1 MNCCNIIRVGV
12 QNFMKHSIKNCRFSF
27 RNSKRCLSLLL
38 AIVLFVT
45 SCGVGFFVHAQDKK
59 IEINKE
65 ILDSIFD
72 ERPWIIDTLVN
83 GDISTN
89 PYSEVNTSAT
99 GESIMHEVLTNYQNN
114 KAFRTLV
121 NALETYSNPEDFL
134 ENMVDEDVL
143 ADFTEWFGS
152 DVQNAVGALLTSKN
166 TLKYESIIN
175 EVLQTDYTASWGDTL
190 FAQNVDLENLK
201 QKAKIFNKLS
211 TYQKTLSEFL
221 NLSLSET
228 SAVVIYNPND
238 IQYASY
244 QMDIQDY
251 VGHLLSAYSTDLE
264 SYLNSVIEIPG
275 LEGNEALKKKIVSVG
290 ALGMISLC
298 EQVAI
303 PETSA
308 NLDDIFY
315 DGMFED
321 TMKILGGVGK
331 ALKLVNNSFDYAIL
345 LEALQSQK
353 DTTVAAMSRVAENTS
368 DYGLKAVFN
377 SYASMVNEQG
387 NELTVNYEDIADY
400 LMDISSTGI
409 KNLIT
414 EKVSQQAPKIVSE
427 AFNKFFGA
435 NGLVMQNGISSA
447 LTKAGKIASITLWV
461 ADQATGIQDTA
472 KKIYICKYVD
482 KMIDEIAK
490 TYESDMYSYLANS
503 SDENAQRVLSDLQ
516 LLKELRLYGEKAAYG
531 SMCAQMDS
539 WIGLLLGGGDTREY
553 LDRRYQSS
561 IDTYLGCSLSP
572 LSNKPFTLSAGDELS
587 IMTDDVNG
595 KNYCTATLRKAD
607 GSYTSFAEAD
617 LRMLGGLDL
626 NGATLNIYSADNGLY
641 LPLILNDT
649 NGSKINVYCSNV
661 AFGEISNSAQLDV
674 TVFKNAN
681 DFEITDAIRNSGTLR
696 FSSEN
701 ATKVT
706 AYDVTNSNAIS
717 LSGVEMYVKG
727 AVDNSGNISGKLHLC
742 GDGSLG
748 YDNAYFA
755 IRQQMIS
762 GGGTC
767 SDLYFENDLSEGVL
781 FSEDMTVTGTVSNA
795 STRVKNTTNLILTG
809 GCHVDN
815 AYLNSGATLQ
825 DFSSSQSLIFDDM
838 VNIRKKATLGAACT
852 FNDSLCLSSDC
863 TELSQNGITVK
874 GDLVIDGGVLTGS
887 GSVDLRGDLNVST
900 NSAVINNLRLCGL
913 QPQNVAGN
921 AFTVG
926 SLVNNNYSVGG
937 VTWDATVYVTDLLDN
952 RVISPCKNGENI
964 VLTGTAAAA
973 GGKINAS
980 VSAKDWTCAADLTVS
995 DTLYTSGTIVLP
1007 ANVQLDVGS
1016 YEQSSGGLMIEE
1028 GAVLNCKHSY
1038 QNAAPTTNA
1047 GTIRVQED
1055 STQNAE
1061 LSGGIFEAGGDI
1073 SASAAFSPNNL
1084 YFDGSGPQSFNNSGE
1099 TNVKTLSIDNSSKS
1113 GFTVG
1118 SVIYV
1123 SETFTNN
1130 CKNLINPQNIVLTGT
1145 GDYDNPQENTGD
1157 VNTSGTFVVQ
1167 SGEKLV
1173 IDGDL
1178 NLQSGALL
1186 TVEDGGTLLVK
1197 GHLTGSSAGIT
1208 VANGGTLTVNDY
1220 MSLSSTAW
1228 NVAGEMTEK
1237 SDVKLSSCTVDSTG
1251 TIKLLGDLNTSSCT
1265 WTNANL
1271 SFVGQTP
1278 QVVSGSAVTV
1288 NKLVISNRS
1297 KSGIAFETQVTYQTI
1312 DAGSSV
1318 IEGSGNLTQNS

>member
-1 MNCCNIIRVGV
+1 
-12 QNFMKHSIKNCRFSF
+12 MKQHIQRYRLSCKT
-27 RNSKRCLSLLL
+27 SKKWLSVIL
-38 AIVLFVT
+38 ATVLFIT
-45 SCGVGFFVHAQDKK
+45 SCSIGFFVKAQDKK

-65 ILDSIFD
+65 ILESIFE

-89 PYSEVNTSAT
+89 PYAEVNTSAT
-99 GESIMHEVLTNYQNN
+99 DESIMHEVLTNYQNN

-166 TLKYESIIN
+166 ALKYESIIN

-190 FAQNVDLENLK
+190 FAQNMDLENLK
-201 QKAKIFNKLS
+201 QKAEIFNKLS

-251 VGHLLSAYSTDLE
+251 VDHLLSAYSTDLE
-264 SYLNSVIEIPG
+264 AYLNSVIEIPG
-275 LEGNEALKKKIVSVG
+275 LDGNEALKQKIVSVG

-298 EQVAI
+298 EQIAI

-315 DGMFED
+315 DGMFEN

-331 ALKLVNNSFDYAIL
+331 VLDLVNKSFDYAIL

-353 DTTVAAMSRVAENTS
+353 STTVAAMSRVAENTS

-377 SYASMVNEQG
+377 SYASMVDEQG
-387 NELTVNYEDIADY
+387 DELTINYEDIVDY

-409 KNLIT
+409 TNLVV
-414 EKVSQQAPKIVSE
+414 EKVSQQAPLIVSE

-461 ADQATGIQDTA
+461 ADQTTGIQDTA

-503 SDENAQRVLSDLQ
+503 SDENAQKVLSDLQ

-572 LSNKPFTLSAGDELS
+572 LSNKSFKLSAGDELS
-587 IMTDDVNG
+587 IITEDVNG

-607 GSYTSFAEAD
+607 GGYTSFAEAD

-626 NGATLNIYSADNGLY
+626 NGATLNIYSADNGFY
-641 LPLILNDT
+641 LPLIENDT
-649 NGSKINVYCSNV
+649 DGSKINIYCDNV
-661 AFGEISNSAQLDV
+661 SFGEISNSATLDIGLYNKAADV
-674 TVFKNAN
+674 
-681 DFEITDAIRNSGTLR
+681 EITDAISNSGTL
-696 FSSEN
+696 N
-701 ATKVT
+701 I
-706 AYDVTNSNAIS
+706 TNSSAASKITVYDIVNTKNMSIS
-717 LSGVEMYVKG
+717 GIELYAKG
-727 AVDNSGNISGKLHLC
+727 AVDNSGSISGKLHLC
-742 GDGSLG
+742 SDGSLG

-755 IRQQMIS
+755 IRQQMVS

-767 SDLYFENDLSEGVL
+767 SDLYLENDLSEGVL

-809 GCHVDN
+809 GCRVAGDH
-815 AYLNSGATLQ
+815 LNSGATLQ
-825 DFSSSQSLIFDDM
+825 DFSSSQSLTFDDM

-874 GDLVIDGGVLTGS
+874 GDLVIDGGVLTSS

-937 VTWDATVYVTDLLDN
+937 VTWDATVYVTNLLDN
-952 RVISPCKNGENI
+952 RVISPCKNGVNI

-980 VSAKDWTCAADLTVS
+980 VSAKDWTCAANLTVS

-1016 YEQSSGGLMIEE
+1016 YEQSTGGFTVEE

-1047 GTIRVQED
+1047 GIIRVQED
-1055 STQNAE
+1055 STLSAE
-1061 LSGGIFEAGGDI
+1061 LSGGTFEAGGDI

-1084 YFDGSGPQSFNNSGE
+1084 YFDSSGPQSFNNSGE
-1099 TNVKTLSIDNSSKS
+1099 TNVKTLSINNSSKS

-1145 GDYDNPQENTGD
+1145 GDYNNPQENDGD
-1157 VNTSGTFVVQ
+1157 VNTSGAFVVQ
-1167 SGEKLV
+1167 SGEILV
-1173 IDGDL
+1173 IGGDL
-1178 NLQSGALL
+1178 NLQSGASL

-1197 GHLTGSSAGIT
+1197 GHLTGSSANIT

-1228 NVAGEMTEK
+1228 NVAGEMTVK
-1237 SDVKLSSCTVDSTG
+1237 SDVKLSSCTADSAG

-1288 NKLVISNRS
+1288 NKLVITNRS
-1297 KSGIAFETQVTYQTI
+1297 KSGITFETQVTYQTI

-1318 IEGSGNLTQNS
+1318 IEDSGNLTQNS

>member
-1 MNCCNIIRVGV
+1 
-12 QNFMKHSIKNCRFSF
+12 MKQCIQRCRLS
-27 RNSKRCLSLLL
+27 SKTSKKWLSVIL
-38 AIVLFVT
+38 ATVLFIT
-45 SCGVGFFVHAQDKK
+45 SCSIGFFVNAQDKK

-65 ILDSIFD
+65 ILESIFE

-89 PYSEVNTSAT
+89 PYAEVNTSAT
-99 GESIMHEVLTNYQNN
+99 DESIMHEVLTNYQNN

-166 TLKYESIIN
+166 ALKYESIIN

-190 FAQNVDLENLK
+190 FAQNMDLENLK
-201 QKAKIFNKLS
+201 QKAEIFNKLS

-251 VGHLLSAYSTDLE
+251 VDHLLSAYSTDLE
-264 SYLNSVIEIPG
+264 AYLNSVIEIPG
-275 LEGNEALKKKIVSVG
+275 LDGNEALKQKIVSVG

-298 EQVAI
+298 EQIAI

-331 ALKLVNNSFDYAIL
+331 VLDLVNKSFDYAIL

-353 DTTVAAMSRVAENTS
+353 STTVAAMSRVAENTS

-377 SYASMVNEQG
+377 SYASMVDEQG
-387 NELTVNYEDIADY
+387 DELTINYEDIVDY

-409 KNLIT
+409 TNLVA
-414 EKVSQQAPKIVSE
+414 EKVSQQAPLIVSE

-461 ADQATGIQDTA
+461 ADQTTGIQDTA

-503 SDENAQRVLSDLQ
+503 SDENAQKVLSDLQ

-572 LSNKPFTLSAGDELS
+572 LSNKPFKLSAGDELS
-587 IMTDDVNG
+587 IITEDVNG

-607 GSYTSFAEAD
+607 GGYTSFAEAD

-626 NGATLNIYSADNGLY
+626 NGATLNIYSADNGFY
-641 LPLILNDT
+641 LPLIENDT
-649 NGSKINVYCSNV
+649 DGSKINIYCDNAS
-661 AFGEISNSAQLDV
+661 FGEISNSATLDIGL
-674 TVFKNAN
+674 FNKAA
-681 DFEITDAIRNSGTLR
+681 DFEITDAIKNSGTL
-696 FSSEN
+696 N
-701 ATKVT
+701 I
-706 AYDVTNSNAIS
+706 TNSSAASKITVYDIVNAKNMSIS
-717 LSGVEMYVKG
+717 GIELYAKG
-727 AVDNSGNISGKLHLC
+727 AVDNSGSISGKLHLC

-755 IRQQMIS
+755 IRQQTVS

-767 SDLYFENDLSEGVL
+767 SDLYFENNLSEGVL
-781 FSEDMTVTGTVSNA
+781 FSEDMTVTGTVSNT
-795 STRVKNTTNLILTG
+795 STRVKNTANLILTG
-809 GCHVDN
+809 GCRVAGDH
-815 AYLNSGATLQ
+815 LNSGATLQ
-825 DFSSSQSLIFDDM
+825 DFSSSQALAFEDM
-838 VNIRKKATLGAACT
+838 VNIRNKAALGAACT
-852 FNDSLCLSSDC
+852 FNDSLCLTSAC

-900 NSAVINNLRLCGL
+900 SSAVINNLRLCGL

-926 SLVNNNYSVGG
+926 TLVNNNYSVGG
-937 VTWDATVYVTDLLDN
+937 VTWDATVYVTDLLDD

-964 VLTGTAAAA
+964 VLTGTASAA
-973 GGKINAS
+973 GGKIGAS
-980 VSAKDWTCAADLTVS
+980 VSAKDWTCATDLTVS

-1007 ANVQLDVGS
+1007 ANVQLDVGG
-1016 YEQSSGGLMIEE
+1016 YEQSSGNFALEE

-1038 QNAAPTTNA
+1038 QNAAPTANA

-1055 STQNAE
+1055 STLSAE
-1061 LSGGIFEAGGDI
+1061 LSGGTFEAGGDI

-1099 TNVKTLSIDNSSKS
+1099 TNVKTLSINNSSKS

-1145 GDYDNPQENTGD
+1145 GDYNNPQENDGD
-1157 VNTSGTFVVQ
+1157 VNTSGAFVVQ
-1167 SGEKLV
+1167 SGETLV
-1173 IDGDL
+1173 IGGDL
-1178 NLQSGALL
+1178 NLQSGASL

-1197 GHLTGSSAGIT
+1197 GHLTGSSANIT

-1228 NVAGEMTEK
+1228 NVAGEMTVK
-1237 SDVKLSSCTVDSTG
+1237 SDVKLLSCTVDSAG

-1288 NKLVISNRS
+1288 NKLVITNRS
-1297 KSGIAFETQVTYQTI
+1297 KSGITFETQVTYQTI

-1318 IEGSGNLTQNS
+1318 IEDSGNLTQNS